1 MNEREMNLEDLITSR
16 SGDVLRLQAK
26 ADAAL
31 PEMAKVWRDEARRA
45 ASDVARLVALR
56 TPATVVRMEHAK
68 GLA

>member
-1 MNEREMNLEDLITSR
+1 MTSEQLETQIMAR

-31 PEMAKVWRDEARRA
+31 CSMEKAAWRDEARRA
-45 ASDVARLVALR
+45 AADVAKLSAMRS
-56 TPATVVRMEHAK
+56 PETVQAMEKAR